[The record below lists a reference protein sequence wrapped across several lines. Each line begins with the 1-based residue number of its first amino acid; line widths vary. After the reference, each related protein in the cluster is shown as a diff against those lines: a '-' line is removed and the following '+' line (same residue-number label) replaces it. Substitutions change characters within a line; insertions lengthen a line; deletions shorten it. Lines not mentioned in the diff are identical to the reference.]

1 MKITRLV
8 IFAVFILTFI
18 VNQNILGCS
27 LIKITI
33 NGKTIVGNNEDFG
46 NHDTRIWFEPGDNQ
60 HYGVVYVGY
69 DDLFPEGGMN
79 EAGLV
84 FDAFGVSN
92 KPLKDTLG
100 KEPIFELDLKR
111 KIMTEC
117 ATAEE
122 VMALIN
128 KYNLYYWSHSVWVF
142 LDKNGKYLI
151 VDGDSKVLGDNSY
164 FVQTNFRQSEVVDE
178 SRIDCSRYKKAMS
191 LLEGHN
197 ETSIEYCTSVM
208 DSVHQNSTLYTTVY
222 DLNNAII
229 YLYYFHNYKKAIRFD
244 LKEELKKGAR
254 ILVIPELFPE
264 EKTNDYIQSRVL
276 KSRIDSLANIS
287 PAVDSVTKKELRER
301 WYIPHIIA
309 NHGYGYLH
317 RKDIPNA
324 IAIFNLFIELFPQ
337 LPYGYDFLG
346 EAYMEEK
353 QYQLALTNYQKS
365 IELDPNYINGKQ
377 RIDVLKK
384 LIEKRE

>member
-8 IFAVFILTFI
+8 IFVVFILTFI
-18 VNQNILGCS
+18 INQNTLGCS
-27 LIKITI
+27 LIKITL

-60 HYGVVYVGY
+60 LYGVVYVGY

-117 ATAEE
+117 STVEE
-122 VMALIN
+122 AKALIE
-128 KYNLYYWSHSVWVF
+128 KYNLYFWSHSVWVF
-142 LDKNGKYLI
+142 LDRTGKYLI
-151 VDGDSKVLGDNSY
+151 VDGNSRVLGDKDY
-164 FVQTNFRQSEVVDE
+164 FVQTNFRQSEIVDE
-178 SRIDCSRYKKAMS
+178 SKIDCWRYKKAMS
-191 LLEGHN
+191 LLKKHN
-197 ETSIEYCTSVM
+197 EASIEYCSSIM
-208 DSVHQNSTLYTTVY
+208 DSVHQNNTLYTTVY
-222 DLNNAII
+222 DLNNSII
-229 YLYYFHNYKKAIRFD
+229 YLYYFHNYKKSIRFD
-244 LKEELKKGAR
+244 LKEELKKGER

-264 EKTNDYIQSRVL
+264 EKTNDYIQSRKL
-276 KSRIDSLANIS
+276 KARIDSLAQINPDI
-287 PAVDSVTKKELRER
+287 DSVTKRELRER

-309 NHGYGYLH
+309 NHGYEFLH
-317 RKDIPNA
+317 RKDIPDA
-324 IAIFNLFIELFPQ
+324 IATFKLFIELFPQ

-353 QYQLALTNYQKS
+353 QYRLALTNYQIS
-365 IELDPNYINGKQ
+365 VELDPNYINGKQ
-377 RIDVLKK
+377 RINVLKK
-384 LIEKRE
+384 LLKK